1 MPIGSTKAG
10 AENHGV
16 VSVSAILPWKPGRR
30 HQQAQQSC
38 ELSLPRKGRP
48 EVAKMNRCPVC
59 GAWKAEDELGLR
71 CCRCDKI
78 IGDVQAD
85 LMAEFDIRDNVV

>member
-1 MPIGSTKAG
+1 M
-10 AENHGV
+10 
-16 VSVSAILPWKPGRR
+16 
-30 HQQAQQSC
+30 
-38 ELSLPRKGRP
+38 PRKGRP